1 MKSIAYGVI
10 FTPEAYLGDPFNIID
25 VVNMFF
31 QWVGFNPPS
40 EAYSRIVHIM
50 NTIRGTR
57 FIPRIQGLRILVST
71 MLHTMP
77 AVGSMFGFILV
88 IYFIFATIGIQMFKN
103 RFASCTDLS
112 VMNRAQCVGTFVN
125 EVGLRVPRVWMN
137 PSLHFD
143 YFGAAMLS
151 LFVLSTTDNWIQYFL
166 HTAQDIPNTLY
177 DNPIRNNKK
186 YNSTFFIIF
195 IIITNWLVIR
205 LLIGVFIDQFGIISG
220 SKLLTERQKLWR
232 DMNRIVQSLKPK
244 KLPKVPENPLRRTCY
259 RLVHSSKW
267 FRHMMVTIILAN
279 YCLFASQRYD
289 GNTTYA
295 LQSTEMGFVA
305 VYWVEAIMKFIG
317 NHVRI
322 YSNFEHIFKIKFEDR
337 WKFFIN

>member
-1 MKSIAYGVI
+1 MKGVAYGVI
-10 FTPEAYLGDPFNIID
+10 FTPEAYLGDPFNVID
-25 VVNMFF
+25 VFNMFF

-40 EAYSRIVHIM
+40 ESYSRIVHIM

-57 FIPRIQGLRILVST
+57 FIPRIHGLRTLVST

-77 AVGSMFGFILV
+77 AVASMFGFILV
-88 IYFIFATIGIQMFKN
+88 IYFIFATIGIQMFSN

-112 VMNRAQCVGTFVN
+112 VKNRAECVGTFVN
-125 EVGLRVPRVWMN
+125 EVGLTAQRVWMN
-137 PSLHFD
+137 PTPLHFD

-151 LFVLSTTDNWIQYFL
+151 LFVCSTTDSWIQYFL
-166 HTAQDIPNTLY
+166 HTAEDIPSTLY
-177 DNPIRNNKK
+177 DNPVQDNKD

-195 IIITNWLVIR
+195 IVITNWLVIR

-232 DMNRIVQSLKPK
+232 DMNRIAQSLKPK
-244 KLPKVPENPLRRTCY
+244 KLSKIPENPLRRACY
-259 RLVHSSKW
+259 KLVHTSNW
-267 FRHMMVTIILAN
+267 FRRIMIIIILAN

-295 LQSTEMGFVA
+295 FKAAEVGFIT
-305 VYWVEAIMKFIG
+305 VYWIEVIIKFIG
-317 NHVRI
+317 NHVRL
-322 YSNFEHIFKIKFEDR
+322 YFKFNSCN
-337 WKFFIN
+337 KFFREMELL

>member
-1 MKSIAYGVI
+1 LDVTIKSIAYGVI

-77 AVGSMFGFILV
+77 AVASMFGFILV

-112 VMNRAQCVGTFVN
+112 VSSRAECVGTFVN
-125 EVGLRVPRVWMN
+125 EVGLRAQRVWMN
-137 PSLHFD
+137 PTLHFD

-151 LFVLSTTDNWIQYFL
+151 LFVCSTTDNWIQYFL
-166 HTAQDIPNTLY
+166 HTAQDIPNALY
-177 DNPIRNNKK
+177 DNPIKNNKD
-186 YNSTFFIIF
+186 YNAAFFIIF
-195 IIITNWLVIR
+195 IIITSWLVIR

-232 DMNRIVQSLKPK
+232 DMNRIAQSLKPK
-244 KLPKVPENPLRRTCY
+244 KLSTIPKNSLRQSCY
-259 RLVHSSKW
+259 RLVHTSKW
-267 FRHMMVTIILAN
+267 FRRIMVIIILAN
-279 YCLFASQRYD
+279 YCLIASQRYD
-289 GNTTYA
+289 GHATNI
-295 LQSTEMGFVA
+295 LKSVEMGFVTI
-305 VYWVEAIMKFIG
+305 YWVEAIIKFIG
-317 NHVRI
+317 NHVRM
-322 YSNFEHIFKIKFEDR
+322 Y
-337 WKFFIN
+337 